1 MVGASSLRGRQL
13 SFARLLCEERCSS
26 CYPWRRSWTDAAQAD
41 GLDAHLTLDVCAT
54 SRLRPCKQQRERSA
68 RGHNR
73 AKNFVLGEPASGL
86 A

>member
-1 MVGASSLRGRQL
+1 MRGALQL
-13 SFARLLCEERCSS
+13 LLPVAPELD
-26 CYPWRRSWTDAAQAD
+26 DAAQAD
-41 GLDAHLTLDVCAT
+41 GLDAHLTLDVRAT